1 MIINDCGDVDSNN
14 RNNCDFRWWFWQI
27 TIKMNVNNSGG
38 WNVNGGNSNGENG
51 SELLIMIIIEGDI
64 SGGGDNI
71 NDKRSYIIVGEF
83 DDNDWYQV
91 VVKVL

>member
-1 MIINDCGDVDSNN
+1 
-14 RNNCDFRWWFWQI
+14 
-27 TIKMNVNNSGG
+27 MNVNNSGW
-38 WNVNGGNSNGENG
+38 WNVNGGNSDGGNG